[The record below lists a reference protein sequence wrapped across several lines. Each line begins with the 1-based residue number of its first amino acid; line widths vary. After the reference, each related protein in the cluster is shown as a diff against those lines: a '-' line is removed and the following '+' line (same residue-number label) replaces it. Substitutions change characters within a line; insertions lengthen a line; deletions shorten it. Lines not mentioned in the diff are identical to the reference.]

1 MKTIQIYKRKFLFFL
16 CLVAEFD
23 SFEYEAY
30 ISSSG
35 VLRIQ
40 YKGQKSAVVAAF
52 SGKEWDIVHGECTD
66 YSIK

>member
-40 YKGQKSAVVAAF
+40 YKGQRAAVVAAF
-52 SGKEWDIVHGECTD
+52 SAKEWDIVYGESKD
-66 YSIK
+66 YRVN